1 MLYVYRLLFCLCLL
15 GTVCGNEPF
24 TEKYKTTEEELG
36 RELTVSTNGR
46 LRKILDLDDKSIVAK
61 TLCRDDLIKVS
72 VVAGTSGSQWR
83 IGDVI
88 VGSAS
93 LGCYLT
99 FTKAGDGVLVKITY
113 IEEKREGL
121 LYMTVE
127 SASPLD
133 ILEEADISVHVR
145 HRSKRSNTNFLSNI
159 LDSINWGERT
169 NTTVELNQE
178 RKPFSLLKMSG
189 NPESEVTVFNSAIQ
203 GQSSTGTE
211 FNFTCSS
218 CFGTIDLSYH
228 LEMRIR
234 RDQTTNKPVI
244 NSYLSQIEGT
254 ALNNYQFTIESR
266 RELTLQLERK
276 IMETAPS
283 FLQPIQLETFKRFP
297 TIHLAISVQSMTTLS
312 ADVIT
317 MTSNEIKVDD
327 SFQTSGKFVVSN
339 QHSQH
344 NGPPTNHLST
354 YDWQFQHSPR
364 DGVLSNDSFSIRINI
379 SHEISIK
386 PYIEWRERDI
396 RLDFGSPF
404 TVRLNQELDVT
415 SSVSDV
421 SLCTDMTTQTTSA
434 FSTGKNSLVVDAFGI
449 PIWGDIST
457 LSKAQVTNS
466 SLIQQHLFNKC
477 RANCFGTQQIS
488 STTISVC
495 GSTDDVVLRNSS
507 SFSSLRKLFGDS
519 ILFLSEESSESS
531 WCGYPGNPC
540 ADCADYF
547 QDDNV
552 CSDRYVTPTLAEV
565 LTKLSKL
572 VAAEWS
578 NRKLLILEAW
588 DEPTSAHPDGSHGNQ
603 SLFYTGRA
611 ARVALSKTLTSK
623 EPETNED
630 IFRRF
635 RELLQCSD
643 VDFFD
648 IFTQNSVVDLCVS
661 DESASLFTNQDKKR
675 KRRAVKSNNI
685 AQVNT
690 WREDKD
696 KYDDRLFSLVS
707 AKTLGSTSKDYFGSG
722 KYYPQGKTADDV
734 CGHADETYSIE
745 NLEQMQRLVQYP
757 LQNVEFEP
765 EGPKT
770 SSCGASTRGCNQC
783 QDYTDVDNP
792 WDWCLTRTM
801 NTRAVTRLRRLVKLV
816 EDNTPRSSSGMTD
829 EELGV
834 CRSGV
839 VLFQT
844 LDECKKEMP
853 SSTTD
858 KETKCY
864 NCIKET
870 RCCYLNDKIG
880 CMKNDC
886 SGDQSA
892 SVWTPITCKEQ
903 NPFAPGVTIPS
914 TPACNQGDDSK
925 MILYGNICSGDPCQF
940 FSGKEYH
947 LLLKVIMIFE
957 VCSGKWDQATMD
969 SDIKNLNVREGNLM
983 TFLSS
988 CMGSDNTILK
998 IHNPIPND
1006 PTIGIGYSLR
1016 EAIDSTEKKDFLL
1029 DTIPSLDYNKIMT
1042 GEQSLT
1048 KEQALFL
1055 YDRTMRRHIIRSIN
1069 SIVPFKIFIHLDT
1082 ATKIAIINARYRGEI
1097 AGSLKKKFNNAVT
1110 NGQWA
1115 QAAAAYLT
1123 HPEYTKKYK
1132 CTTTGKGSICT
1143 RMKWN
1148 AEQFQKQVWKPV
1160 KVSKSDQPRGKRS
1173 TGTTLSTVGRS
1184 LKISANTG
1192 VSLSNSKLA
1201 NLAILAG
1208 FDHVTKESDHIIA
1221 SVRPA
1226 TGVNTV
1232 IVNYP
1237 NLNMHETEPPA
1248 KDTIEYEI
1256 PAEADYSLMYPL
1268 LLDGFNDSIKLSDCY
1283 RIADLKIQKYR
1294 YFRFDLKLLE
1304 CLEEASSHYEGCI
1317 KVIPGSGYRVR
1328 SDNNRNIE
1336 LRHSEERW
1344 RFSVGQAVEVGQGLS
1359 PKELS
1364 NLGLT
1369 IIRSC
1374 VRNLTPKRLIL
1385 GIGAHSDRLYVDVRE
1400 TTPTEEFIKV
1410 WDAGNPELYK
1420 ELKEIETGFNKGGA
1434 FIDPTNRTR
1443 ACETPPLGSK
1453 AYYIKYSNEGSCNS
1467 DSGVSPVCMSTSSDR
1482 QKAASDLFKRLTEV
1496 TGNGPLDRAT
1506 LRDKVNKCL
1515 VSLCGGC
1522 IGKGKI
1528 WKEKTIAC
1536 FDLMTYFL
1544 DGSSTPFPDL
1554 RNTGAFYNT
1563 ENTKSEVHS
1572 LACHNGSACIE
1583 NVQLHSF
1590 LQETLTTKYKP
1601 KSSETNEELLYD
1613 PADNPCPLLD
1623 ILEQEMAMRVS
1634 GNVSVYIESNGD
1646 VSKLNHIFKILM
1658 VYNTKVSNVHFHL
1671 TKSVRENQAM
1681 AAVQRKIERWAFS
1694 MCPDRT
1700 RVVVTPYTVQKID
1713 HQRHKRSIDRSKD
1726 RNVVKQLRN
1735 NWELE
1740 WLAKT

>member
-1 MLYVYRLLFCLCLL
+1 M
-15 GTVCGNEPF
+15 
-24 TEKYKTTEEELG
+24 
-36 RELTVSTNGR
+36 
-46 LRKILDLDDKSIVAK
+46 
-61 TLCRDDLIKVS
+61 CRDNLIKVS
-72 VVAGTSGSQWR
+72 LVSVNSGSEWR
-83 IGDVI
+83 IGDVV

-93 LGCYLT
+93 LRCQLK
-99 FTKAGDGVLVKITY
+99 FTKAGDGVLGKIVY
-113 IEEKREGL
+113 IEEKRKGL
-121 LYMTVE
+121 LYITVE
-127 SASPLD
+127 NASPLD
-133 ILEEADISVHVR
+133 ILEEADLSVHVR

-159 LDSINWGERT
+159 LDSINWEERT
-169 NTTVELNQE
+169 NTTVELNPE
-178 RKPFSLLKMSG
+178 RKPFSLLKMAD
-189 NPESEVTVFNSAIQ
+189 NPEPEVLVFNSGSQ
-203 GQSSTGTE
+203 NQSSTGAE
-211 FNFTCSS
+211 FNFTCST
-218 CFGTIDLSYH
+218 CFGKIDLSYH

-234 RDQTTNKPVI
+234 RDQTTNKPI
-244 NSYLSQIEGT
+244 IKSYLSQIEGT
-254 ALNNYQFTIESR
+254 ATNYYQFTIESQ
-266 RELTLQLERK
+266 RELTLKLERK
-276 IMETAPS
+276 IMDTAPT
-283 FLQPIQLETFKRFP
+283 FLHPIQLATFKRFP
-297 TIHLAISVQSMTTLS
+297 TIHLAISVQSITNLS
-312 ADVIT
+312 ADVIS
-317 MTSNEIKVDD
+317 MSSQEIKVDD

-344 NGPPTNHLST
+344 NGPPTNHLTTS
-354 YDWQFQHSPR
+354 DWQIQHSPH
-364 DGVLSNDSFSIRINI
+364 DGVLSNDSFSIHINL
-379 SHEISIK
+379 SQEIFIK

-396 RLDFGSPF
+396 LLDFGSPF
-404 TVRLNQELDVT
+404 SVRLNQNLDVI

-421 SLCTDMTTQTTSA
+421 SLCTDMTAQTTSV
-434 FSTGKNSLVVDAFGI
+434 FFTGKNSLVVDAFGI

-466 SLIQQHLFNKC
+466 SLIQQNLFNKC
-477 RANCFGTQQIS
+477 RAHCFGSQQIS
-488 STTISVC
+488 TTTISAC

-540 ADCADYF
+540 TDCADYF
-547 QDDNV
+547 QDDNI

-572 VAAEWS
+572 VAAEWPD
-578 NRKLLILEAW
+578 RKLLILEAW
-588 DEPTSAHPDGSHGNQ
+588 DEPTSAHPDGSHGNL

-611 ARVALSKTLTSK
+611 ARVALSKTLSSK

-630 IFRRF
+630 IFQRF
-635 RELLQCSD
+635 KELIQCSD
-643 VDFFD
+643 VDFFE
-648 IFTQNSVVDLCVS
+648 IFTRNSIVDMCIS
-661 DESASLFTNQDKKR
+661 DDSASLFTNQDKKR
-675 KRRAVKSNNI
+675 KKRAVKSNNI

-690 WREDKD
+690 WREEKD
-696 KYDDRLFSLVS
+696 KYDDHLFSLVS
-707 AKTLGSTSKDYFGSG
+707 AKTLGSTSKDFFGSG
-722 KYYPQGKTADDV
+722 KYYPQGKTAQDV
-734 CGHADETYSIE
+734 CGEADDIYSIE

-765 EGPKT
+765 EGAKT
-770 SSCGASTRGCNQC
+770 SSCGALTRECNQC
-783 QDYTDVDNP
+783 KDYKDVDNP

-801 NTRAVTRLRRLVKLV
+801 NTRAVTRLRRLVKLI
-816 EDNTPRSSSGMTD
+816 EDETQRSSLGMTD

-839 VLFQT
+839 VLFQD
-844 LDECKKEMP
+844 LQKCKELMP
-853 SSTTD
+853 SSTSD

-864 NCIKET
+864 NCIKDT

-892 SVWTPITCKEQ
+892 SVWTPITCQEQ

-914 TPACNQGDDSK
+914 NPACNQGDDSK
-925 MILYGNICSGDPCQF
+925 MILYGNVCSGDPCQF
-940 FSGKEYH
+940 FTGKEYH

-969 SDIKNLNVREGNLM
+969 SDIQNLNVRDGNLM

-1016 EAIDSTEKKDFLL
+1016 EAKDSTEKKDFLL
-1029 DTIPSLDYNKIMT
+1029 ETIPSLDYNKIMN

-1069 SIVPFKIFIHLDT
+1069 SIVPFKIFVHLDT

-1097 AGSLKKKFNNAVT
+1097 SGTLKKKFNTAVT

-1115 QAAAAYLT
+1115 NAAAIYLS
-1123 HPEYTKKYK
+1123 HPEYKTKYK

-1148 AEQFQKQVWKPV
+1148 AEQFQKEVWKPV
-1160 KVSKSDQPRGKRS
+1160 KVSKTDPPRGKRS
-1173 TGTTLSTVGRS
+1173 TGTTLSAVGRS
-1184 LKISANTG
+1184 LKISVNTG

-1201 NLAILAG
+1201 NLAVLAG
-1208 FDHVTKESDHIIA
+1208 FDHVTKESDHIIV

-1248 KDTIEYEI
+1248 KDTVEYEI

-1294 YFRFDLKLLE
+1294 YFRFDVKLLE

-1336 LRHSEERW
+1336 LRHSEEKW

-1359 PKELS
+1359 LKELS

-1374 VRNLTPKRLIL
+1374 VKNLIPKRLIL
-1385 GIGAHSDRLYVDVRE
+1385 GIGAHSDRLYVDIRE
-1400 TTPTEEFIKV
+1400 STPKEEFIKV
-1410 WDAGNPELYK
+1410 WDAGFPKLYN

-1443 ACETPPLGSK
+1443 ACQTPPLGSK
-1453 AYYIKYSNEGSCNS
+1453 AYYIKYSNEDSCNS
-1467 DSGVSPVCMSTSSDR
+1467 DSGVSAVCFSTSSDR
-1482 QKAASDLFKRLTEV
+1482 QKSASDLFKRLNEV

-1515 VSLCGGC
+1515 VSMCGGC

-1528 WKEKTIAC
+1528 WKEKTMAC
-1536 FDLMTYFL
+1536 FDLMSYFL

-1563 ENTKSEVHS
+1563 ENSKSEVHS
-1572 LACHNGSACIE
+1572 LACHDGSACIE

-1601 KSSETNEELLYD
+1601 KPSETNEELLYD
-1613 PADNPCPLLD
+1613 PADNPSPLLD

-1646 VSKLNHIFKILM
+1646 VSKLNHILKILM
-1658 VYNTKVSNVHFHL
+1658 VYNTKVSNVLFHL

-1681 AAVQRKIERWAFS
+1681 AAIQRKLERWAFS

-1700 RVVVTPYTVQKID
+1700 RVVVAPYTVQKID
-1713 HQRHKRSIDRSKD
+1713 HERHKRSIDRSKD